1 MTDAEVTERVAAASF
16 MWALG
21 VDDASIAW
29 DLPRFV
35 DRCIT
40 ARDEL
45 REMALA
51 AETAWRLAGTA
62 EGSQMDAAF
71 RAAVG
76 LVFPGVRFV
85 SSPIADDD
93 QVFVDQ
99 AVDRE
104 LAKRLRSKPAP
115 WENQNPERPT
125 VPHEVWCERLRR
137 RIEREAEEG

>member
-1 MTDAEVTERVAAASF
+1 MTDLEVSERVAAASF

-21 VDDASIAW
+21 VDDASIPW

-51 AETAWRLAGTA
+51 AETAWRLAGTL

-85 SSPIADDD
+85 SAPIADDD

-99 AVDRE
+99 AVGRE
-104 LAKRLRSKPAP
+104 LRSKPAP
-115 WENQNPERPT
+115 WENQNPDPT